1 MPPSPGLFPN
11 PSDSPVA
18 LPFVPL
24 ALEEEDVAAYA
35 GIAEGLGCSVE
46 RCAEGF
52 MLATP
57 MGREAA
63 VRLWQAILMLRE
75 PQGGDAEQRVLY
87 RLKAE
92 EALGNLRALLGL
104 NPDGLPLE
112 ALVAAGLR
120 YPN

>member
-1 MPPSPGLFPN
+1 MQPSG
-11 PSDSPVA
+11 PSLAV
-18 LPFVPL
+18 PFVPL
-24 ALEEEDVAAYA
+24 ALEEEDVATYA

-57 MGREAA
+57 TGREAA
-63 VRLWQAILMLRE
+63 IRLWQAIMMLRAA
-75 PQGGDAEQRVLY
+75 QGGRAKQHALY
-87 RLKAE
+87 QLKAE

-104 NPDGLPLE
+104 DPAGLPLE

>member
-1 MPPSPGLFPN
+1 MQPSGL
-11 PSDSPVA
+11 SLAV
-18 LPFVPL
+18 PFVPL
-24 ALEEEDVAAYA
+24 ALEEEDVATYA

-57 MGREAA
+57 TGREAA
-63 VRLWQAILMLRE
+63 VRLWQAIMMLRTV
-75 PQGGDAEQRVLY
+75 QDGRARQHALY

-104 NPDGLPLE
+104 DPAGLPLE